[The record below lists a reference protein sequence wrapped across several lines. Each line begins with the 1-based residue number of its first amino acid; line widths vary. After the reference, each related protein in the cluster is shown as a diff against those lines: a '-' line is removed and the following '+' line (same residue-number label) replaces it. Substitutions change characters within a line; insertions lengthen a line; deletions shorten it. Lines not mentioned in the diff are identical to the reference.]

1 MDNIKV
7 NLNEEYDRVVELA
20 VEKFGY
26 GEDLKGVLR
35 RILPAMLEGRSFE
48 DRQLFYK
55 MLSHTPIAVIPENTE
70 LTTGELNEQ
79 YLGNLNPHV
88 IDGESDMGEYGKKPG
103 DGAFVSE
110 VILDKNLNVKGK
122 KQFIYVKALD
132 PEKTHYSKALER
144 IDILGTGINVS
155 HLIHEL
161 GHAWVS
167 EQDTYTVEGNELINR
182 CGTAY
187 LKSKMIPNGDGT
199 YTRNLVSHE
208 GLMLEEALNTEM
220 EVESLSRYLGK
231 SREETEAL
239 YKDGTLIPSNYQ
251 GTMSAIA
258 EHLNKTALAED
269 FRKYRLTGDKKTLD
283 KINEKMMQT
292 EEYKRRE
299 ESTEESRAKDE
310 VLKNPVSSGIKKFVE
325 RCGRDFTRTKE
336 NMTPVD
342 MLEDSLQKLYDLSV
356 NKLCFDI
363 FTPECRDQ
371 YVALSREAQCESYVL
386 INQTRDLIQG
396 KNQDLSEEQK

>member
-1 MDNIKV
+1 M
-7 NLNEEYDRVVELA
+7 
-20 VEKFGY
+20 
-26 GEDLKGVLR
+26 
-35 RILPAMLEGRSFE
+35 
-48 DRQLFYK
+48 
-55 MLSHTPIAVIPENTE
+55 
-70 LTTGELNEQ
+70 
-79 YLGNLNPHV
+79 
-88 IDGESDMGEYGKKPG
+88 
-103 DGAFVSE
+103 
-110 VILDKNLNVKGK
+110 
-122 KQFIYVKALD
+122 
-132 PEKTHYSKALER
+132 
-144 IDILGTGINVS
+144 
-155 HLIHEL
+155 
-161 GHAWVS
+161 WVS

-187 LKSKMIPNGDGT
+187 LKSEMIPNGDGT

-220 EVESLSRYLGK
+220 EVKSLSRYLGK

-310 VLKNPVSSGIKKFVE
+310 VLKNPTSSGIKKFVE
-325 RCGRDFTRTKE
+325 RCGRDFTRSKE

-342 MLEDSLQKLYDLSV
+342 MLEDSLQKLYD
-356 NKLCFDI
+356 
-363 FTPECRDQ
+363 
-371 YVALSREAQCESYVL
+371 
-386 INQTRDLIQG
+386 
-396 KNQDLSEEQK
+396 